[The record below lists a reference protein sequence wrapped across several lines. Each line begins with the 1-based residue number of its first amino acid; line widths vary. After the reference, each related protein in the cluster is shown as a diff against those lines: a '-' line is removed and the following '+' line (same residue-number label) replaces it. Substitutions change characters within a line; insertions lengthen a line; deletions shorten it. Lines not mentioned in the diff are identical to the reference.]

1 MFSWQLIIPFAILH
15 IDLWIPETYTG
26 SKSNMKLMNVMCD
39 MSQFVDVVPIPDEPS
54 ATLADYFFQ
63 HVLINFGLRHLVV
76 LDDGIKYLI
85 LTMIYLQSITIS
97 DYQWNTSTAF

>member
-63 HVLINFGLRHLVV
+63 HVLMKFGLCHIVV
-76 LDDGIKYLI
+76 V
-85 LTMIYLQSITIS
+85 
-97 DYQWNTSTAF
+97 